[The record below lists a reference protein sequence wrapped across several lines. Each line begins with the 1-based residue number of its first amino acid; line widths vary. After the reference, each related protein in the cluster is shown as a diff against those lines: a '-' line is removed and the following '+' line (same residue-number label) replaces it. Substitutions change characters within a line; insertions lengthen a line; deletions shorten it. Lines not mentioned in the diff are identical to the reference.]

1 MKKDISRSAALF
13 AILEIV
19 LFSIFALQN
28 SKAALFCFVFV
39 IITALLT
46 FVEIFAVRDKIS
58 VKVALPTTAEKGK
71 TVCGTVTFENGSKF
85 PILRGICELE
95 TENKLTGEKSGELV
109 RFSVAPK
116 EKSVAEFSV
125 ASDYC
130 GYVTVKAK
138 KIYVTDLFG
147 FLPVEAKKVNF
158 SKGKITVLPETFMP
172 LIVFKGMFSVPEDS
186 ETYSPDKKGND
197 YSETFQIREYALGDS
212 IKQIHWKL
220 SEKLDK
226 TIVRDASLPIAKN
239 IMLYWEKP
247 SSNATPAEMDAM
259 AEVTS
264 SIAQSLCKSGYEFT
278 LGWNDGNRNEFVRIT
293 SDSDLLE
300 AIPRLIKFRPNVNG
314 EVEKEN
320 IFESFAEVICV
331 AKEVPEE
338 LSEKDGADVLVCDK
352 TAVGRNI
359 ISFNEKD
366 YFKDLEFLEFGV

>member
-1 MKKDISRSAALF
+1 MKKDISRSAVLF
-13 AILEIV
+13 AVLEIV
-19 LFSIFALQN
+19 LFLIFVLQN
-28 SKAALFCFVFV
+28 SKSALFCFIFV
-39 IITALLT
+39 ILAAALT
-46 FVEIFAVRDKIS
+46 FAETFAVRNKIS
-58 VKVALPTTAEKGK
+58 VKVTLPTTAEKGK
-71 TVCGTVTFENGSKF
+71 AVCGTVTFENSSNF

-95 TENKLTGEKSGELV
+95 TENKLTGEKGEELV

-138 KIYVTDLFG
+138 KIYVTDVFG
-147 FLPVEAKKVNF
+147 FLPTEAKKVNF

-172 LIVFKGMFSVPEDS
+172 LIVFGGMLSVPEDS

-220 SEKLDK
+220 SEKFDK

-247 SSNATPAEMDAM
+247 SDDVTPAEMDAM

-264 SIAQSLCKSGYEFT
+264 SIAQSLCKSGYEFM
-278 LGWNDGNRNEFVRIT
+278 LGWNDGNRNECVRVT

-300 AIPRLIKFRPNVNG
+300 AIPRLIKFRPNVNDDI
-314 EVEKEN
+314 EKEDM
-320 IFESFAEVICV
+320 FSHFAKVICV
-331 AKEVPEE
+331 AKKVPEE
-338 LSEKDGADVLVCDK
+338 LLEKDGADVLVCDK
-352 TAVGRNI
+352 EAMGKNI